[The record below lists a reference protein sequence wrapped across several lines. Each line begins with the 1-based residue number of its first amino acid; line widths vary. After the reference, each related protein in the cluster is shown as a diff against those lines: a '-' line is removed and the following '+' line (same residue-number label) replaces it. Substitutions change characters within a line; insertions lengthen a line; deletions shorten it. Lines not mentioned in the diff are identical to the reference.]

1 MKRRLTSFVAAALVA
16 DALALGAAWQAGP
29 GLVLASA
36 LAVPRVELLMAP
48 LYDEPVRHD
57 VATGAVRGD
66 LYRPSRPRAAM
77 VLMHDR
83 LGARDADVIRVAR
96 TVARRDVVVFVPG
109 RGDDEV
115 AATAYASTLGLPVHV
130 TTLATLYPAVIPVH
144 VAERAAHG
152 VRLLRQV
159 NALLQ

>member
-1 MKRRLTSFVAAALVA
+1 MKRRLTSFAAAAVLA

-57 VATGAVRGD
+57 VATAALRGD
-66 LYRPSRPRAAM
+66 LYRPSNPRAAV

-83 LGARDADVIRVAR
+83 AGSRDADLIRVAR
-96 TVARRDVVVFVPG
+96 TVARREVAVLVPE
-109 RGDDEV
+109 RGDDG
-115 AATAYASTLGLPVHV
+115 AAAAAYARTLGVPVHV
-130 TTLATLYPAVIPVH
+130 TTLATLHPAEVPMH
-144 VAERAAHG
+144 VVERATYG
-152 VRLLRQV
+152 VRLLRQA
-159 NALLQ
+159 NALLR

>member
-57 VATGAVRGD
+57 VAADGVRGD
-66 LYRPSRPRAAM
+66 LYRPSKPRAAM

-83 LGARDADVIRVAR
+83 LGTRDADVIRVAR
-96 TVARRDVVVFVPG
+96 TVARRDVAVFVPG
-109 RGDDEV
+109 RGDEA
-115 AATAYASTLGLPVHV
+115 AATAYARTLGVPVHV
-130 TTLATLYPAVIPVH
+130 ATLATLHPAEIPVH

>member
-1 MKRRLTSFVAAALVA
+1 MKRRLTSFAAVALLA

-57 VATGAVRGD
+57 VDTGALRGD
-66 LYRPSRPRAAM
+66 LYRPSKPRAAV

-83 LGARDADVIRVAR
+83 DGSRDADVIRVAR
-96 TVARRDVVVFVPG
+96 TVARREVAVFVPQ
-109 RGDDEV
+109 RGDDEL
-115 AATAYASTLGLPVHV
+115 AAAAYARTLGFPVHV
-130 TTLATLYPAVIPVH
+130 TTLATLHPAEVPAH
-144 VAERAAHG
+144 VVERATHG
-152 VRLLRQV
+152 VRLLREV
-159 NALLQ
+159 NALLR